1 MINKL
6 NRYEIK
12 REIGRGGMAVVYL
25 AHDPHFERD
34 VVVKLLTIDPTSDS
48 TLRERFRREA
58 KTIAGLEH
66 PAIVPVYDY
75 GEEENKLFIVM
86 RYMTGGSLADR
97 IHEGSLSLDQ
107 AAVIMD
113 RVCSALDASHQ
124 MGIIHRDLKPSNI
137 LFDRLDNA
145 YLADFGIAR
154 SVEQA
159 GTQLTADDKVI
170 GTPGYMSPEQI
181 RGEKL
186 DRRSDIYALGAVVFE
201 MLTGRAPFQ
210 ADSAAMALVKQMTEP
225 APSPRS
231 VRPDIP
237 SQIESVVMQALE
249 RDRQQRPSTASEIAK
264 LLRSASQS
272 NIKAAEL
279 LESMAEESPISTL
292 PPDPSSQPFQA
303 TEAIP
308 VAAPQHDPASVVT
321 PPAAP
326 SSSRGWVRY
335 GGGAVLLALI
345 LIGGWWIFLREP
357 SPPAAAISTPTP
369 EVESVAGG
377 NETDFGVEVEEE
389 DADDE
394 DDLDNEPDLPEPPEN
409 EVEVAINLPEGV
421 YENFDNNSFN
431 PLRLQ
436 IINDEVCDFFVENG
450 ALIIENGPQDREL
463 SCGSAFL
470 NAPALVSGEEF
481 GAFGVRILAS
491 FGEEAQDGF
500 TGLAM
505 FHEFYDDDDEYIGNF
520 TLTCGAEVIEG
531 QVNAV
536 FFINDDRLGVDYR
549 QNTVHFSGKELRPDR
564 FFDFRLFRDG
574 ERIGCMTDGY
584 LIGEWFAPNIDEF
597 VEFDFAREIRS
608 WRLENTALLYQIDEI
623 GWVDVDGFDPPEN
636 EVFYDGFDTA
646 EFDFLRW
653 NRIGD
658 DECEVF
664 ANEGI
669 AIFRSEALTGSLPC
683 SALLLNAPVRVPGWR
698 IGELEAFVQLN
709 AEGDVFQEGG
719 TGVAL
724 SAEIYEGDEQYIG
737 QYDISCLL
745 NVVENRPFANFS
757 INDTRISEDF
767 ELNSLIYTESEIEL
781 DTWYSIKIG
790 FTPES
795 RTIYCLLN
803 DQVIGE
809 FQPDDPGEIGDFLFF
824 REIRTG
830 FSPESMLTS
839 FIEEVTWRYR

>member
-34 VVVKLLTIDPTSDS
+34 VVIKLLTIDPTSDT

-137 LFDRLDNA
+137 LFDRLGNA

-210 ADSAAMALVKQMTEP
+210 ADSAAMAIVKQMTEP

-237 SQIESVVMQALE
+237 RQIESVVMQALE

-264 LLRSASQS
+264 LLRSASES

-279 LESMAEESPISTL
+279 LESMAAEPPVSTPIS
-292 PPDPSSQPFQA
+292 DPSSQPFQA

-308 VAAPQHDPASVVT
+308 VPAPPRDSANAAAPPAT
-321 PPAAP
+321 P
-326 SSSRGWVRY
+326 SSGRGWVRY
-335 GGGAVLLALI
+335 VGGAVVLAII
-345 LIGGWWIFLREP
+345 LFGGWWLFLREP
-357 SPPAAAISTPTP
+357 STPPTAIISTPTP
-369 EVESVAGG
+369 STEAAADE
-377 NETDFGVEVEEE
+377 NETDVGEAAEEE
-389 DADDE
+389 DPDDE
-394 DDLDNEPDLPEPPEN
+394 DDLPEPSEN
-409 EVEVAINLPEGV
+409 EVEVAVNLPAGV
-421 YENFDNNSFN
+421 YENFDTNSFN

-436 IINDEVCDFFVENG
+436 IINDEVCDFYVENE
-450 ALIIENGPQDREL
+450 ALIIENDLQNQEL

-470 NAPALVSGEEF
+470 NAPAVVSGEEF
-481 GAFGVRILAS
+481 GAFGSRIMVS
-491 FGEEAQDGF
+491 FGEEAQEGF

-505 FHEFYDDDDEYIGNF
+505 FHEFYDDEDEYIGNF
-520 TLTCGAEVIEG
+520 TMTCGVEVIEG
-531 QVNAV
+531 QTNGV
-536 FFINDDRLGVDYR
+536 FFINDDRLGADYR
-549 QNTVHFSGKELRPDR
+549 QNTVHFSGKEILPDR
-564 FFDFRLFRDG
+564 WFDFQLFRDG
-574 ERIGCMTDGY
+574 ERIACMIDGH
-584 LIGEWFAPNIDEF
+584 LIGEWFTSIDEF

-608 WRLENTALLYQIDEI
+608 WRLENTVLLYQIDEI
-623 GWVDVDGFDPPEN
+623 GWVDGDEFDPPEN
-636 EVFYDGFDTA
+636 EIFYDGFDTA

-653 NRIGD
+653 HIVGD
-658 DECEVF
+658 EACEVI
-664 ANEGI
+664 ANEG
-669 AIFRSEALTGSLPC
+669 AALFRSEALTGSPPC
-683 SALLLNAPVRVPGWR
+683 SALLLNAPVQVPGWR
-698 IGELEAFVQLN
+698 IGELEAFVQIN

-719 TGVAL
+719 TGAAL
-724 SAEIYEGDEQYIG
+724 SAEIYDGDEQYTG

-745 NVVENRPFANFS
+745 NVVDNRPFVNFS

-767 ELNSLIYTESEIEL
+767 ELNSLIYTESEIEI
-781 DTWYSIKIG
+781 DTWYSVKLG
-790 FTPES
+790 FTPED

-809 FQPDDPGEIGDFLFF
+809 FQPDDPGEIGDFLFY

-839 FIEEVTWRYR
+839 FIEEVIWRYR